1 MAATYEHDRIWR
13 IATMTENR
21 KPATVRPVSGLKGSV
36 QLEKNNKSNNSEA
49 GGDRQEFVLAT
60 LRSAS
65 LRVRL
70 IDNEIAAA
78 GAALRGGLITPET
91 ALEWVKEVAPGCV
104 GYLPAAFAEGQAA

>member
-1 MAATYEHDRIWR
+1 MG
-13 IATMTENR
+13 TENAN
-21 KPATVRPVSGLKGSV
+21 PATVRPVGGLQKSVGSGGL
-36 QLEKNNKSNNSEA
+36 NKSQHSEDFR
-49 GGDRQEFVLAT
+49 DRQEFVLAT

-78 GAALRGGLITPET
+78 GAALKGGLITPEA
-91 ALEWVKEVAPGCV
+91 ALEWVNEMAPGCV